1 MVRTTKIRPHRPWA
15 RIDWRELV
23 EYKDLLFFLV
33 KRDFTAIYKQSILGP
48 LWYVIQPLAMTIVFT
63 VIFGKVAKISTEGTP
78 PFLFYMT
85 GMVFWGYFA
94 LSMNHVAESFL
105 TNAAVFRKIYFP
117 RLIVPFSLIVSNL
130 GQFTLTFLTFL
141 CFYGYYLSQGSPGI
155 HPTLPIILLP
165 AMILHTASTALGA
178 GLILASSTVKYR
190 DLRFALPFVSQL
202 WLYMTPV
209 VYPASIVPEKWR
221 LVFALNPMAG
231 VVELNRFAFL
241 GTGYI
246 QPGFLLTSFLSG
258 FLMLILGLLAFQKVE
273 KTFVDTI

>member
-1 MVRTTKIRPHRPWA
+1 MRTTKIRPGRPWI
-15 RIDWRELV
+15 RVDWRELV

-48 LWYVIQPLAMTIVFT
+48 LWYVIQPLAMTLVFT
-63 VIFGKVAKISTEGTP
+63 VIFGKVAQISTEGTP

-85 GMVFWGYFA
+85 GMVFWGYFS

-130 GQFTLTFLTFL
+130 GQFTLSFLTFIG
-141 CFYGYYLSQGSPGI
+141 FYGYYLSKGSAGM
-155 HPTLPIILLP
+155 HPTLTIILLP

-178 GLILASSTVKYR
+178 GMILASSTVKYR

-202 WLYMTPV
+202 WLYMTPI
-209 VYPASIVPEKWR
+209 VYPASIIPEKWR
-221 LVFALNPMAG
+221 LVLALNPMAG

-246 QPGFLLTSFLSG
+246 QPEFLLTSVLSG
-258 FLMLILGLLAFQKVE
+258 LLMLTLGLLAFQKVE